1 MKKQLL
7 LLVMILLPMA
17 ASADAVEIDGIY
29 YNLIEKAQQAE
40 VTIKPSKYNG
50 DVEIPESVTY
60 EDIAYSVTKIGQEAF
75 YNCSGLISI
84 IIPNSVNSIGQSAF
98 EGCTGLT
105 SVSMPNSI
113 TTIGKAAF
121 RQCGATSITISNSLT
136 TIEENTFEDCNLTSI
151 TIPNSV
157 TSIGSR
163 AFMGCTSLTS
173 IDIPNS
179 VTIIRV
185 FCFAGCTSLTSVK
198 IPDSVTWL
206 GRNSFSNCTNL
217 TSINIPNS
225 VTTIVDRVF
234 YGCKSLA
241 SIDIPNSVTAIY
253 SSAFE
258 DCSSLTNI
266 SLGSGIESIE
276 KDAFANCSKLTDVY
290 CYAEQIP
297 KTDGNIFHDSYIE
310 YAFLHV
316 PDASVDLYKAA
327 DPWKSFKAILKM
339 SAVPHALKYIVDNNE
354 YKLFQLYEGETI
366 SPEPEPQK
374 EGYTFSGWSEIPETM
389 PDHDVTVT
397 GMFTINKYKLIY
409 VVDDADYKTIEVDY
423 GAAITPEPVPTK
435 EGYTFSGWSEIPET
449 MPAHDVTVI
458 GTFTINKYKL
468 TYIVDDVEYK
478 TYEFEYGTKI
488 IPEPVPTKEGYTFS
502 GWSEIPETMPA
513 NDVTVSGTFTINK
526 YKLTYIVD
534 DTEYKTYEVE
544 YGTKITP
551 EPVPTKEGYTFSG
564 WSEIPETMPANDV
577 TVSGTFTINKYKLI
591 YIVDGEEYKVYEIE
605 YGATITPEVEPA
617 KEGFT
622 FSGWSEIPETM
633 PANDVIVTGTF
644 LMIDPVVDNILY
656 KVTDEG
662 LVVTNGENSSGS
674 VVIPAV
680 IEIGGQI
687 YPVIGIGE
695 GAFKGNTA
703 ITSVSID
710 NGINLIGAS
719 AFEGCNNLIEI
730 IFGSDIVSIGD
741 KAFANFA
748 SSSSAPRRADEY
760 GITIYCYPKAVPE
773 TATNAFENT
782 PIDKALLLVYD
793 EVIND
798 YADAAPWNKFGTI
811 QGFNGGTGIKS
822 IWAGEGDNAKIYDL
836 KGRRVVQP
844 SKGLYIKNGKKY
856 VVK

>member
-1 MKKQLL
+1 
-7 LLVMILLPMA
+7 
-17 ASADAVEIDGIY
+17 
-29 YNLIEKAQQAE
+29 
-40 VTIKPSKYNG
+40 
-50 DVEIPESVTY
+50 
-60 EDIAYSVTKIGQEAF
+60 
-75 YNCSGLISI
+75 
-84 IIPNSVNSIGQSAF
+84 
-98 EGCTGLT
+98 
-105 SVSMPNSI
+105 MPNSI

-526 YKLTYIVD
+526 YKL
-534 DTEYKTYEVE
+534 
-544 YGTKITP
+544 
-551 EPVPTKEGYTFSG
+551 
-564 WSEIPETMPANDV
+564 
-577 TVSGTFTINKYKLI
+577 I

-748 SSSSAPRRADEY
+748 SSSSVPRRADEY
-760 GITIYCYPKAVPE
+760 GMTIYCYPKSVPE

-798 YADAAPWNKFGTI
+798 YANATPWSEFGTI